1 MKENFK
7 GTLVTVL
14 SLPERPVKLK
24 KSSYWKQPLLEYER
38 GDLQKD
44 FGKGNCCIKTPY
56 GTIRFKQGVMDGRV
70 IRQFPE
76 YENVKDPARKHEVP
90 FYEVY
95 SAALTSL

>member
-1 MKENFK
+1 M
-7 GTLVTVL
+7 
-14 SLPERPVKLK
+14 
-24 KSSYWKQPLLEYER
+24 EYER

-56 GTIRFKQGVMDGRV
+56 VTTRFKQGMMDGRV

-76 YENVKDPARKHEVP
+76 YGDVKDPARKHEVP